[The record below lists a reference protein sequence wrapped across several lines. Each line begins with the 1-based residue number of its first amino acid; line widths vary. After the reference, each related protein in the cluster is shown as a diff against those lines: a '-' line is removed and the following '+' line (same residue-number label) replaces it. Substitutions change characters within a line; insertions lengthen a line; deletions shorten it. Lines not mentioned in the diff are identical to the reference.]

1 MKSKKHILKI
11 SALSFEIYPSLKH
24 PKNFFDIFGV
34 SFGVNSDNKLCRKKR
49 SITCVVIKEEEMSI
63 RQKVLFKIKG
73 VELEKID
80 SPKKVS
86 SYFGVN
92 TFSME
97 TMRKHIS
104 RPTFEAFKA
113 WMSEGKTISLGQAN
127 EIADAMKE
135 WAIAKGATYYTH
147 WFQPMTGL
155 TAEKHDSFISIVAPG
170 KVIEKFSGNKLIQG
184 EPDASSFPSGGIR
197 ATFEA
202 RGYTAWDPSSPAFII
217 ESTLGKTLCI
227 PTIFISYHGSA
238 LDKKLPLLRSD
249 EALNKSAVS
258 LLKLFG
264 HKDVKKVFS
273 TCGPEQ
279 EYFLIDKN
287 YYNLR
292 QDLVMAGRTLVG
304 APSPKGQQLEDQY
317 FGTIKERVVNFMF
330 EAAEEAY
337 KLGIPVMTRHNEVA
351 PHQYEFAPIFEESN
365 IACDHN
371 QLLMELMKKVALRHN
386 LVCLLHEK
394 PFAGINGSGKHL
406 NWSLADD
413 KGNNLLNPGETPE
426 DNLQFLAVLAGVL
439 RAVYLH
445 ADLLRA
451 SVALAGNEHRL
462 GANEAPPA
470 IISVFL
476 GDQLSAILDMLEKG
490 SKSKVS
496 KRDIIDLGIARLPKF
511 NKDMTDRNRTSP
523 FAFTGAKFEFRAV
536 GSSQNIATP
545 ITVVNTIIAESLDY
559 VADEIKKAVST
570 GKDFNSGVLKVISS
584 IIKDTKKI
592 RFEGNN
598 YSEEWLKEAKKRGLP
613 NVAATYEALEAL
625 TEEKNIALF
634 EKYKVLSKE
643 ELIAR
648 YHIWVHMYNLTLE
661 IEANT
666 LKEMVN
672 ASVVPAGYEYEKL
685 LAATL
690 HELVGLKKSAGL
702 KIDAAVLKDKKEH
715 LSEVVT
721 KIYYVRRNVNE
732 MDKLLEKAKKFSDEK
747 RAELYFKELKPVM
760 EHIRKH
766 VDQLECVVSDDAW
779 DLPKYREMLFIK

>member
-1 MKSKKHILKI
+1 L
-11 SALSFEIYPSLKH
+11 
-24 PKNFFDIFGV
+24 D
-34 SFGVNSDNKLCRKKR
+34 KR
-49 SITCVVIKEEEMSI
+49 STKEEEMSI
-63 RQKVLFKIKG
+63 RQEVLFRIKG
-73 VELEKID
+73 VELKKID

-86 SYFGVN
+86 AYFGEN
-92 TFSME
+92 TFSVE

-104 RPTFEAFKA
+104 KKTFEAFGA
-113 WMSEGKTISLGQAN
+113 WISEGKIISLAQAN
-127 EIADAMKE
+127 EIADAMKQ
-135 WAIAKGATYYTH
+135 WALSKGATYYTH

-155 TAEKHDSFISIVAPG
+155 TAEKHDSFISVIGPG

-202 RGYTAWDPSSPAFII
+202 RGYTAWDPTSPAFIT
-217 ESTLGKTLCI
+217 ECALGKTLCI
-227 PTIFISYHGSA
+227 PTIFISYHGAS

-249 EALNKSAVS
+249 EALSKAAIG

-264 HKDVKKVFS
+264 RQEVKKVFS

-287 YYNLR
+287 YYSLR
-292 QDLVMAGRTLVG
+292 QDLVMTGRTLIG

-330 EAAEEAY
+330 EVAQEAY
-337 KLGIPVMTRHNEVA
+337 KLGIPLMTRHNEVA
-351 PHQYEFAPIFEESN
+351 PHQYEFAPVFEESN
-365 IACDHN
+365 IAADHN

-386 LVCLLHEK
+386 MVCLLHEK

-406 NWSLADD
+406 NWSLSDD

-426 DNLQFLAVLAGVL
+426 ENLQFLTILAAVL

-470 IISVFL
+470 VISVFL
-476 GDQLSAILDMLEKG
+476 GEQLTAILDMLG
-490 SKSKVS
+490 NGTKSKVS
-496 KRDIIDLGIARLPKF
+496 KRDIIDLGIARLPRF
-511 NKDMTDRNRTSP
+511 NKDTTDRNRTSP
-523 FAFTGAKFEFRAV
+523 FAFTGNKFEFRAV
-536 GSSQNIATP
+536 GSSQNISTP
-545 ITVVNTIIAESLDY
+545 ITVINTIIAESLEY
-559 VADEIKKAVST
+559 VTNQIKTVKGT
-570 GKDFNSGVLKVISS
+570 GKDFNSEVLKVISA
-584 IIKDTKKI
+584 IIKETRDI

-598 YSEEWLKEAKKRGLP
+598 YAEDWIKEAKKRDLP
-613 NVAATYEALEAL
+613 NIAATYESLEAL
-625 TEEKNIALF
+625 TKENNIALF
-634 EKYKVLSKE
+634 EKYKIFSKE
-643 ELIAR
+643 ELVAR
-648 YHIWVHMYNLTLE
+648 YHIWIHMYNLTLE

-672 ASVVPAGYEYEKL
+672 ASVVPAGYKYEKL
-685 LAATL
+685 LERTL
-690 HELVGLKKSAGL
+690 HELTELEKGAGL
-702 KIDAAVLKDKKEH
+702 KVDPLALEVKKEH
-715 LSEVVT
+715 LSDIVS
-721 KIYYVRRNVNE
+721 KIYYVRRNTTE
-732 MDKLLEKAKKFSDEK
+732 MDKLLESAKKISDEK
-747 RAELYFKELKPVM
+747 RSELYFKELRPLM

>member
-1 MKSKKHILKI
+1 
-11 SALSFEIYPSLKH
+11 
-24 PKNFFDIFGV
+24 
-34 SFGVNSDNKLCRKKR
+34 
-49 SITCVVIKEEEMSI
+49 MSI
-63 RQKVLFKIKG
+63 RQKVLFKIKSID
-73 VELEKID
+73 LDKLD

-86 SYFGVN
+86 TYFGEN

-97 TMRKHIS
+97 AMQKHIS
-104 RPTFEAFKA
+104 PETFEAFKA
-113 WMSEGKTISLGQAN
+113 WISEGKTITLSQAN
-127 EIADAMKE
+127 EIAGAMKD

-155 TAEKHDSFISIVAPG
+155 TAEKHDSFISITSPG

-227 PTIFISYHGSA
+227 PTIFISYHGEA

-249 EALNKSAVS
+249 EALNNAAVS

-264 HKDVKKVFS
+264 HKDVRKVFS

-292 QDLVMAGRTLVG
+292 QDLIMTGRTLVG
-304 APSPKGQQLEDQY
+304 AASPKGQQLEDQY

-330 EAAEEAY
+330 EVAEEAY

-365 IACDHN
+365 IAADHN
-371 QLLMELMKKVALRHN
+371 QLLMELMKKIALRHN

-406 NWSLADD
+406 NWSLADNL
-413 KGNNLLNPGETPE
+413 GNNLLNPGRTPE
-426 DNLQFLAVLAGVL
+426 DNLQFLAVLAAVL

-445 ADLLRA
+445 SDLLRA

-476 GDQLSAILDMLEKG
+476 GAQLTNILDMIEKG
-490 SKSKVS
+490 VKSKVS
-496 KRDIIDLGIARLPKF
+496 KSDIIDLGIGRLPKF
-511 NKDMTDRNRTSP
+511 NKDTTDRNRTSP
-523 FAFTGAKFEFRAV
+523 FAFTGEKFEFRAV
-536 GSSQNIATP
+536 GSSQNISTP
-545 ITVVNTIIAESLDY
+545 IAVVNTIIAESLDY
-559 VADEIKKAVST
+559 VAGQIKHVSST
-570 GKDFNSGVLKVISS
+570 GKDFNASVLQVISK
-584 IIKDTKKI
+584 IVKETKNI

-598 YSEEWLKEAKKRGLP
+598 YSEAWIKEAKKRSLP
-613 NVAATYEALEAL
+613 NVASTYESLDALKKKE
-625 TEEKNIALF
+625 NIALF
-634 EKYKVLSKE
+634 EKYKVFSKE

-648 YHIWVHMYNLTLE
+648 HHIWIHMYNLTLE

-666 LKEMVN
+666 LNEMVN
-672 ASVVPAGYEYEKL
+672 ASIVPAGYKYEQL
-685 LAATL
+685 LASNL
-690 HELVGLKKSAGL
+690 GSLMKLKKDAGL
-702 KIDAAVLKDKKEH
+702 HVDLAALKDKKEH
-715 LSEVVT
+715 LAEIVS
-721 KIYYVRRNVNE
+721 KIYYVRRNAAELV
-732 MDKLLEKAKKFSDEK
+732 KLLDKSAKLSNEEKAK
-747 RAELYFKELKPVM
+747 LYFDDLKPLM
-760 EHIRKH
+760 EHIRRH
-766 VDQLECVVSDDAW
+766 VDQLECVVPDDSW

>member
-1 MKSKKHILKI
+1 
-11 SALSFEIYPSLKH
+11 
-24 PKNFFDIFGV
+24 
-34 SFGVNSDNKLCRKKR
+34 
-49 SITCVVIKEEEMSI
+49 MSI
-63 RQKVLFKIKG
+63 RQEALFRVKSIELDKI
-73 VELEKID
+73 E

-86 SYFGVN
+86 SYFGEN
-92 TFSME
+92 TFSLSAMQ
-97 TMRKHIS
+97 KHIS
-104 RPTFEAFKA
+104 KSTFEAFRR
-113 WMSEGKTISLGQAN
+113 WISEGILISLEQAN

-135 WAIAKGATYYTH
+135 WAISKGATYYTH

-155 TAEKHDSFISIVAPG
+155 TAEKHDSFISIVGPG
-170 KVIEKFSGNKLIQG
+170 KVMEKFSGSKLIQG

-217 ESTLGKTLCI
+217 ESKLGKTLCI
-227 PTIFISYHGSA
+227 PTIFISYHGEA

-249 EALNKSAVS
+249 EALNKAAVG
-258 LLKLFG
+258 LLRLFG

-292 QDLVMAGRTLVG
+292 QDLLLTGRTLVG

-330 EAAEEAY
+330 EVAEEAY

-365 IACDHN
+365 IAADHN

-413 KGNNLLNPGETPE
+413 KGNNLLNPGDTPE
-426 DNLQFLAVLAGVL
+426 DNLQFLAVLAAVL
-439 RAVYLH
+439 RAVYIH
-445 ADLLRA
+445 SDLLRA
-451 SVALAGNEHRL
+451 SVAMAGNEHRL

-476 GDQLSAILDMLEKG
+476 GDQLTSLLNTIEKG
-490 SKSKVS
+490 AKRKVS

-511 NKDMTDRNRTSP
+511 NKDTTDRNRTSP
-523 FAFTGAKFEFRAV
+523 FAFTGMKFEFRAV
-536 GSSQNIATP
+536 GSSQNISTP
-545 ITVVNTIIAESLDY
+545 ITMLNTIIADSLDY
-559 VADEIKKAVST
+559 VAEKLKKASH
-570 GKDFNSGVLKVISS
+570 GKDFNTAVLQVIAQ
-584 IIKDTKKI
+584 IAKETKDI
-592 RFEGNN
+592 LFEGNN
-598 YSEEWLKEAKKRGLP
+598 YAPEWIREAKKRGLA
-613 NVAATYEALEAL
+613 NVASTYEALKAL
-625 TEEKNIALF
+625 IEEKNITLF
-634 EKYKVLSKE
+634 EKYKVFSRE
-643 ELIAR
+643 EIVAR
-648 YHIWVHMYNLTLE
+648 YHIWIHTYNTTLE

-666 LKEMVN
+666 LNEMVN
-672 ASVVPAGYEYEKL
+672 ASIVPAGYEYEKL
-685 LAATL
+685 LADNLEGLAKL
-690 HELVGLKKSAGL
+690 KKDLGLKVDAKALDDLKS
-702 KIDAAVLKDKKEH
+702 H
-715 LSEVVT
+715 LAEVVS
-721 KIYYVRRNVNE
+721 KIYYVRRNANE
-732 MDKLLEKAKKFSDEK
+732 MMKLLEKAGKVGHEE
-747 RAELYFKELKPVM
+747 RAKLYFEELKSLM

-766 VDQLECVVSDDAW
+766 ADALECVVSDEHW

>member
-1 MKSKKHILKI
+1 
-11 SALSFEIYPSLKH
+11 
-24 PKNFFDIFGV
+24 
-34 SFGVNSDNKLCRKKR
+34 
-49 SITCVVIKEEEMSI
+49 MSI
-63 RQKVLFKIKG
+63 RQKVLFKIKST
-73 VELEKID
+73 ELEKID

-86 SYFGVN
+86 SYFGEN
-92 TFSME
+92 TFSSE
-97 TMRKHIS
+97 TMQKHIS
-104 RPTFEAFKA
+104 KPTFEAFKL
-113 WMSEGKTISLGQAN
+113 WMSEGKTITMEQAN
-127 EIADAMKE
+127 EIAGAMKD
-135 WAIAKGATYYTH
+135 WAMAKGATYYTH

-155 TAEKHDSFISIVAPG
+155 TAEKHDSFISITAPG
-170 KVIEKFSGNKLIQG
+170 KVIEKFSGSKLIQG

-217 ESTLGKTLCI
+217 ESKLGKTLCI
-227 PTIFISYHGSA
+227 PTIFISYHGEA

-249 EALNKSAVS
+249 EALSKAAVG
-258 LLKLFG
+258 LVNLFG
-264 HKDVKKVFS
+264 HKGLKKIFS

-292 QDLVMAGRTLVG
+292 QDLIMAGRTLVG

-330 EAAEEAY
+330 EVAEEAY

-365 IACDHN
+365 IAADHN
-371 QLLMELMKKVALRHN
+371 QLLMELMKKVALRHGM
-386 LVCLLHEK
+386 VCLLHEK

-413 KGNNLLNPGETPE
+413 LGNNLLNPGQTPE
-426 DNLQFLAVLAGVL
+426 DNLQFLAVLAAVL

-476 GDQLSAILDMLEKG
+476 GAQLTSILNMIEKG
-490 SKSKVS
+490 VKSKVS
-496 KRDIIDLGIARLPKF
+496 KADIIDLGIARLPKF
-511 NKDMTDRNRTSP
+511 NKDSTDRNRTSP

-536 GSSQNIATP
+536 GSSQNISTP
-545 ITVVNTIIAESLDY
+545 ITVINTIIAESLDY
-559 VADEIKKAVST
+559 VADAIRRATAT
-570 GKDFNSGVLKVISS
+570 GKDFNSAVLLVIAK
-584 IIKDTKKI
+584 IVKETKDI

-598 YSEEWLKEAKKRGLP
+598 YAEEWIKEAKKRALP
-613 NVAATYEALEAL
+613 NIASTYKSLEAL
-625 TEEKNIALF
+625 TKKENIALF
-634 EKYKVLSKE
+634 EKYKVFSKE
-643 ELIAR
+643 ELLAR
-648 YHIWVHMYNLTLE
+648 YHIWIHMYNLTLE

-666 LKEMVN
+666 LNELVN

-685 LAATL
+685 LALNLDA
-690 HELVGLKKSAGL
+690 LVKLQKDAGL
-702 KIDAAVLKDKKEH
+702 KIDGGALKDKKEH
-715 LSEVVT
+715 LAEIVS
-721 KIYYVRRNVNE
+721 KIYYVRRNVGE
-732 MDKLLEKAKKFSDEK
+732 MVKLLERATKISNEK
-747 RAELYFKELKPVM
+747 RSELYFEELKPLM

>member
-1 MKSKKHILKI
+1 
-11 SALSFEIYPSLKH
+11 
-24 PKNFFDIFGV
+24 
-34 SFGVNSDNKLCRKKR
+34 
-49 SITCVVIKEEEMSI
+49 MSI
-63 RQKVLFKIKG
+63 RQKVLLKIKS
-73 VELEKID
+73 VELNKINL
-80 SPKKVS
+80 PKKVS
-86 SYFGVN
+86 GYFGEN
-92 TFSME
+92 TFSTE
-97 TMRKHIS
+97 TMCKHIS
-104 RPTFEAFKA
+104 KVTFEAFKN
-113 WMSEGKTISLGQAN
+113 WMSEGKTITLAQAN
-127 EIADAMKE
+127 DIADAMKD
-135 WAIAKGATYYTH
+135 WAISKGATYYTH

-155 TAEKHDSFISIVAPG
+155 TAEKHDSFISIVGPG
-170 KVIEKFSGNKLIQG
+170 KVIEKFSGSKLIQG

-217 ESTLGKTLCI
+217 ESALGKTLCI
-227 PTIFISYHGSA
+227 PTIFISYHGEA

-249 EALNKSAVS
+249 EALSRAAAG

-264 HKDVKKVFS
+264 HKNLKKVFS

-292 QDLVMAGRTLVG
+292 QDLVMTGRTLIG

-330 EAAEEAY
+330 EVAEEAY

-365 IACDHN
+365 IAADHN
-371 QLLMELMKKVALRHN
+371 QLLMETMKKVALRHDM
-386 LVCLLHEK
+386 VCLLHEK

-426 DNLQFLAVLAGVL
+426 SNLQFLAVLSAVL

-451 SVALAGNEHRL
+451 SVAMAGNEHRL

-476 GDQLSAILDMLEKG
+476 GEQLTKVLDMLERGVKA
-490 SKSKVS
+490 KVS

-511 NKDMTDRNRTSP
+511 NKDTTDRNRTSP
-523 FAFTGAKFEFRAV
+523 FAFTGTKFEFRAV
-536 GSSQNIATP
+536 GSSQNISTP
-545 ITVVNTIIAESLDY
+545 IAVINTIISESLDF
-559 VADEIKKAVST
+559 VSSEIKKVTST
-570 GKDFNSGVLKVISS
+570 GKDFNSAVLKVVSS
-584 IIKDTKKI
+584 IIKETKDI

-598 YSEEWLKEAKKRGLP
+598 YAQEWIKEAKKRGLP
-613 NVAATYEALEAL
+613 NIAATYEALEAL
-625 TEEKNIALF
+625 TRDKNIRLF
-634 EKYKVLSKE
+634 EKYKVFSKE
-643 ELIAR
+643 ELLAR

-666 LKEMVN
+666 LIEMVN
-672 ASVVPAGYEYEKL
+672 ASVVPAGYKYEKL
-685 LAATL
+685 LARTL
-690 HELVGLKKSAGL
+690 DEIVRLKKTAGL
-702 KIDAAVLKDKKEH
+702 RVDSLALKDKKEH
-715 LSEVVT
+715 LSEIINT
-721 KIYYVRRNVNE
+721 IYYVRRNTAEMVKLFKRVN
-732 MDKLLEKAKKFSDEK
+732 KLSSEK
-747 RAELYFKELKPVM
+747 RAEIYFNDLKPLM

-766 VDQLECVVSDDAW
+766 VDQLERVVSDDAW
-779 DLPKYREMLFIK
+779 DLPKYREMLFIN

>member
-1 MKSKKHILKI
+1 MGVRQEALFNIKSVEFDKKD
-11 SALSFEIYPSLKH
+11 LS
-24 PKNFFDIFGV
+24 
-34 SFGVNSDNKLCRKKR
+34 
-49 SITCVVIKEEEMSI
+49 
-63 RQKVLFKIKG
+63 
-73 VELEKID
+73 
-80 SPKKVS
+80 KKVS
-86 SYFGVN
+86 SYFGEN
-92 TFSME
+92 TFSMD
-97 TMRKHIS
+97 TMQKHIS
-104 RPTFEAFKA
+104 KATFDAFKL
-113 WMSEGKTISLGQAN
+113 WMNEGKIITLEQAN
-127 EIADAMKE
+127 EIADAMKD
-135 WAIAKGATYYTH
+135 WAMAKGASYYTH

-155 TAEKHDSFISIVAPG
+155 TAEKHDSFISITGPG
-170 KVIEKFSGNKLIQG
+170 KVVEKFSGNKLIQG

-217 ESTLGKTLCI
+217 ESKLGKTLCI
-227 PTIFISYHGSA
+227 PTIFISYHGEA

-249 EALNKSAVS
+249 DALNKAAVN
-258 LLKLFG
+258 LLKIFG
-264 HKDVKKVFS
+264 HNDVKKVVS

-292 QDLVMAGRTLVG
+292 QDLLLTGRTLVG

-330 EAAEEAY
+330 EVAEEAY

-351 PHQYEFAPIFEESN
+351 PHQYEFAPVFEGSN
-365 IACDHN
+365 IAADHN

-426 DNLQFLAVLAGVL
+426 DNLQFLTVLVAVL

-451 SVALAGNEHRL
+451 SVAMAGNEHRL

-476 GDQLSAILDMLEKG
+476 GDQLSKILDMIEKG
-490 SKSKVS
+490 AKGKVS
-496 KRDIIDLGIARLPKF
+496 KHDVIDLGIGHLPKF

-536 GSSQNIATP
+536 GSSQNISTP
-545 ITVVNTIIAESLDY
+545 ITMVNTIIAESLDY
-559 VADEIKKAVST
+559 VADEIKKAQAKT
-570 GKDFNSGVLKVISS
+570 KDLNSAVMQVVARLAKET
-584 IIKDTKKI
+584 KDI

-598 YSEEWLKEAKKRGLP
+598 YAEEWVKEAKKRGLP

-625 TEEKNIALF
+625 VEKENISLF
-634 EKYKVLSKE
+634 EKYKVFSKE
-643 ELIAR
+643 EIVAR
-648 YHIWVHMYNLTLE
+648 YHIWIHLYNLTLE

-666 LKEMVN
+666 LNEMVN
-672 ASVVPAGYEYEKL
+672 ASVVPAGLEYQKL
-685 LAATL
+685 LSDNLGALAL
-690 HELVGLKKSAGL
+690 LKKGAGVKL
-702 KIDAAVLKDKKEH
+702 DMAVFNDLKEH
-715 LSEVVT
+715 LADVSS
-721 KIYYVRRNVNE
+721 KIYYVRRNTKV
-732 MDKLLEKAKKFSDEK
+732 MIDLMEKARKVSDEK
-747 RAELYFKELKPVM
+747 RAKVYYDELKPLM
-760 EHIRKH
+760 DHIRRH
-766 VDQLECVVSDDAW
+766 VDDLERVVSDESW

>member
-1 MKSKKHILKI
+1 
-11 SALSFEIYPSLKH
+11 
-24 PKNFFDIFGV
+24 
-34 SFGVNSDNKLCRKKR
+34 
-49 SITCVVIKEEEMSI
+49 MSI
-63 RQKVLFKIKG
+63 RQKALFKIKS
-73 VELEKID
+73 VELDKTC
-80 SPKKVS
+80 PAKKVS
-86 SYFGVN
+86 AYFGEN
-92 TFSME
+92 TFSLE
-97 TMRKHIS
+97 AMRKHIS
-104 RPTFEAFKA
+104 ENTFEAFQS
-113 WMSEGKTISLGQAN
+113 WILEGKNISLTQAN
-127 EIADAMKE
+127 EIANAMKD

-155 TAEKHDSFISIVAPG
+155 TAEKHDSFISFAG
-170 KVIEKFSGNKLIQG
+170 QAKVIEKFSGSKLIQG

-227 PTIFISYHGSA
+227 PSIFISYHGAS

-249 EALNKSAVS
+249 DALNKSALG

-264 HKDVKKVFS
+264 HKDIKKVFS

-292 QDLVMAGRTLVG
+292 QDLVMTGRTLIG

-330 EAAEEAY
+330 EVAEEAY
-337 KLGIPVMTRHNEVA
+337 KLGIPLMTRHNEVA

-365 IACDHN
+365 LAADHN
-371 QLLMELMKKVALRHN
+371 QLLMELLKKVALRHN

-406 NWSLADD
+406 NWSLSDD
-413 KGNNLLNPGETPE
+413 KGNNLLNPGETPQ
-426 DNLQFLAVLAGVL
+426 DNLQFLTVLAAVL

-476 GDQLSAILDMLEKG
+476 GEQLTGVLNMLEAGVKA
-490 SKSKVS
+490 KVS
-496 KRDIIDLGIARLPKF
+496 KRDIIDLGISRLPSF
-511 NKDMTDRNRTSP
+511 NKDSTDRNRTSP

-536 GSSQNIATP
+536 GSSQNISTA
-545 ITVVNTIIAESLDY
+545 IAVLNTIIAESLDY
-559 VADEIKKAVST
+559 VSGQIKMASSQ
-570 GKDFNSGVLKVISS
+570 GKDFNSAVLKVVSTIVKQT
-584 IIKDTKKI
+584 KDI

-598 YSEEWLKEAKKRGLP
+598 YSPEWIKEAKKRGLP
-613 NVAATYEALEAL
+613 NIASTYQALEAL
-625 TEEKNIALF
+625 ADEKNIALF
-634 EKYKVLSKE
+634 EKYNVYSKE
-643 ELIAR
+643 EILAR
-648 YHIWVHMYNLTLE
+648 NHIWVHMYNLTLE

-666 LKEMVN
+666 LNEMVN
-672 ASVVPAGYEYEKL
+672 ASVVPAGYIYEKL
-685 LAATL
+685 LAGSL
-690 HELVGLKKSAGL
+690 SELVALKNAAGL
-702 KIDAAVLKDKKEH
+702 KIDKAALEDKKYH
-715 LSEVVT
+715 LSDIVA
-721 KIYYVRRNVNE
+721 KIYYVRRNAQE
-732 MDKLLEKAKKFSDEK
+732 MVKLLERARPLSNEK
-747 RAELYFKELKPVM
+747 RAQLYFHELKPLM

-766 VDQLECVVSDDAW
+766 VDALEEVVPDNVW
-779 DLPKYREMLFIK
+779 DLPKYREMLFIS

>member
-1 MKSKKHILKI
+1 
-11 SALSFEIYPSLKH
+11 
-24 PKNFFDIFGV
+24 
-34 SFGVNSDNKLCRKKR
+34 
-49 SITCVVIKEEEMSI
+49 MSI
-63 RQKVLFKIKG
+63 RQKVLFKIKSLELDK
-73 VELEKID
+73 VEA
-80 SPKKVS
+80 PKKVS
-86 SYFGVN
+86 TYFGQN

-97 TMRKHIS
+97 TMQKHIS
-104 RPTFEAFKA
+104 KNTFAAFKT
-113 WMSEGKTISLGQAN
+113 WISEGKTISLAQAN
-127 EIADAMKE
+127 EIADAMKD
-135 WAIAKGATYYTH
+135 WATDLGATYYTH

-155 TAEKHDSFISIVAPG
+155 TAEKHDSFISLTGPG

-202 RGYTAWDPSSPAFII
+202 RGYTAWDPSSPAFIV
-217 ESTLGKTLCI
+217 ESKLGKTLCI
-227 PTIFISYHGSA
+227 PTIFISYHGEA

-249 EALNKSAVS
+249 EALNKAAIS

-264 HKDVKKVFS
+264 HKEVKKVFS
-273 TCGPEQ
+273 TCGAEQ

-292 QDLVMAGRTLVG
+292 QDLIMTGRTLIG

-330 EAAEEAY
+330 EVAEEAY

-365 IACDHN
+365 IAADHN
-371 QLLMELMKKVALRHN
+371 QLLMELMKKIALKHGM
-386 LVCLLHEK
+386 VCLLHEK

-406 NWSLADD
+406 NWSLADNQ
-413 KGNNLLNPGETPE
+413 GNNLLNPGQTPE
-426 DNLQFLAVLAGVL
+426 DNLQFLAVLAAVL

-445 ADLLRA
+445 GDLLRA

-476 GDQLSAILDMLEKG
+476 GEQLTNILNMIEKG
-490 SKSKVS
+490 VKSKVS
-496 KRDIIDLGIARLPKF
+496 KSDIMDFGIGRLPKF
-511 NKDMTDRNRTSP
+511 SKDSTDRNRTSP

-536 GSSQNIATP
+536 GSSQNISTP
-545 ITVVNTIIAESLDY
+545 IAIINTIIAESLDY
-559 VADEIKKAVST
+559 VSEQIKKTTST
-570 GKDFNSGVLKVISS
+570 GKDFNASVLQVIAK
-584 IIKDTKKI
+584 ITKDTKDI

-598 YSEEWLKEAKKRGLP
+598 YALEWIKEAKKRRLP
-613 NVAATYEALEAL
+613 NVASTYESLEAL
-625 TEEKNIALF
+625 TKKENVVLF
-634 EKYKVLSKE
+634 EKYRVFSRE

-648 YHIWVHMYNLTLE
+648 YHIWIHMYNLTLE

-666 LKEMVN
+666 LNEMVN
-672 ASVVPAGYEYEKL
+672 ASVVPAGYKYEKL
-685 LAATL
+685 LASTL
-690 HELVGLKKSAGL
+690 DELVRLKKSTSL
-702 KIDAAVLKDKKEH
+702 KVNDAALKDKKEH
-715 LSEVVT
+715 LCDVVA
-721 KIYYVRRNVNE
+721 KIYYVRKNAME
-732 MDKLLEKAKKFSDEK
+732 MIKLLDKAKKVSDEK
-747 RAELYFKELKPVM
+747 RAEVYFSQLKPLM

>member
-1 MKSKKHILKI
+1 M
-11 SALSFEIYPSLKH
+11 
-24 PKNFFDIFGV
+24 
-34 SFGVNSDNKLCRKKR
+34 
-49 SITCVVIKEEEMSI
+49 
-63 RQKVLFKIKG
+63 
-73 VELEKID
+73 
-80 SPKKVS
+80 
-86 SYFGVN
+86 
-92 TFSME
+92 
-97 TMRKHIS
+97 
-104 RPTFEAFKA
+104 
-113 WMSEGKTISLGQAN
+113 
-127 EIADAMKE
+127 
-135 WAIAKGATYYTH
+135 
-147 WFQPMTGL
+147 
-155 TAEKHDSFISIVAPG
+155 
-170 KVIEKFSGNKLIQG
+170 
-184 EPDASSFPSGGIR
+184 R

-202 RGYTAWDPSSPAFII
+202 RGYTAWDPTSPAFII
-217 ESTLGKTLCI
+217 ESSYGNTLCI
-227 PTIFISYHGSA
+227 PTIFISYHGSS

-249 EALNKSAVS
+249 EALSKAAIG
-258 LLKLFG
+258 LLRLFG
-264 HKDVKKVFS
+264 HKDIKKVFS

-292 QDLVMAGRTLVG
+292 QDLVMTGHTLIG

-330 EAAEEAY
+330 EVAEVAY

-365 IACDHN
+365 LAADHN

-406 NWSLADD
+406 NWSLSDD
-413 KGNNLLNPGETPE
+413 QGNNLLNPGQTPE
-426 DNLQFLAVLAGVL
+426 DNLQFLTILVAVL
-439 RAVYLH
+439 RAVYIH

-476 GDQLSAILDMLEKG
+476 GEQLTEILDMLEKG
-490 SKSKVS
+490 TRGRVS

-536 GSSQNIATP
+536 GSSQNISTP
-545 ITVVNTIIAESLDY
+545 IAVINTIIAESLDY
-559 VADEIKKAVST
+559 VAREIKKVTAT
-570 GKDFNSGVLKVISS
+570 GKEFNSAVLKVISS
-584 IIKDTKKI
+584 IIKTTKDI

-598 YSEEWLKEAKKRGLP
+598 YSPEWIKEAKKRGLP

-625 TEEKNIALF
+625 TKEENISLF
-634 EKYKVLSKE
+634 EKYKVFSKE

-648 YHIWVHMYNLTLE
+648 YHIWIHTYNLTLE

-672 ASVVPAGYEYEKL
+672 ASVVPAGYKYERL
-685 LAATL
+685 LSSIL
-690 HELVGLKKSAGL
+690 HEVAALKKSTGL
-702 KIDAAVLKDKKEH
+702 RALPAALEDKKEH
-715 LSEVVT
+715 LSEIIS
-721 KIYYVRRNVNE
+721 KIYYVRRNTNV
-732 MDKLLEKAKKFSDEK
+732 MDKLLQETGKLDNEK
-747 RAELYFKELKPVM
+747 RAQVYFKKLKPLM

-766 VDQLECVVSDDAW
+766 ADELECVVSDDAW

>member
-1 MKSKKHILKI
+1 M
-11 SALSFEIYPSLKH
+11 
-24 PKNFFDIFGV
+24 G
-34 SFGVNSDNKLCRKKR
+34 
-49 SITCVVIKEEEMSI
+49 I
-63 RQKVLFKIKG
+63 RQKLLFKIKS
-73 VELEKID
+73 VELDK
-80 SPKKVS
+80 SNASKKVS
-86 SYFGVN
+86 SYFGEN
-92 TFSME
+92 TFSVS
-97 TMRKHIS
+97 TMKKYIS
-104 RPTFEAFKA
+104 KPTFEAFGR
-113 WMSEGKTISLGQAN
+113 WLSEGVIIDIKQAN
-127 EIADAMKE
+127 EIAEAMKE
-135 WAIAKGATYYTH
+135 WAISKGATYYTH

-155 TAEKHDSFISIVAPG
+155 TAEKHDSFISIVEPG
-170 KVIEKFSGNKLIQG
+170 KVIEKFSGSKLIQG

-217 ESTLGKTLCI
+217 ESQLGKTLCI
-227 PTIFISYHGSA
+227 PTIFISYHGEA

-249 EALNKSAVS
+249 EALNKSAVN

-292 QDLVMAGRTLVG
+292 QDLLLTGRTLVG

-330 EAAEEAY
+330 EVAEEAY

-365 IACDHN
+365 IAADHN

-406 NWSLADD
+406 NWSLADNQ
-413 KGNNLLNPGETPE
+413 GNNLLNPGETPE
-426 DNLQFLAVLAGVL
+426 DNLQFLAVLAAVL

-445 ADLLRA
+445 GDLLRA

-476 GDQLSAILDMLEKG
+476 GEQLNNILNMIEKG
-490 SKSKVS
+490 TKGKVS
-496 KRDIIDLGIARLPKF
+496 KKDIIDLGIARLPRF
-511 NKDMTDRNRTSP
+511 NKDSTDRNRTSP

-536 GSSQNIATP
+536 GSSQNISTP
-545 ITVVNTIIAESLDY
+545 IAVINTIIAESLDY
-559 VADEIKKAVST
+559 VAEKIKKESS
-570 GKDFNSGVLKVISS
+570 GKDFNSAVLKVISEVA
-584 IIKDTKKI
+584 KETRNI

-598 YSEEWLKEAKKRGLP
+598 YAAEWVKEAAKRGLP
-613 NVAATYEALEAL
+613 NVASTVESLKDL
-625 TEEKNIALF
+625 IKEKNIKLF
-634 EKYKVLSKE
+634 EKYKVFSRE

-648 YHIWVHMYNLTLE
+648 YHIWVHMYDLVLE

-666 LKEMVN
+666 LSEMVN
-672 ASVVPAGYEYEKL
+672 ASIVPAGMEYEKL
-685 LAATL
+685 LADNLGNIAN
-690 HELVGLKKSAGL
+690 LKKSAGL
-702 KIDAAVLKDKKEH
+702 EVEPAALADQKAH
-715 LSEVVT
+715 LAEVVQ
-721 KIYYVRRNVNE
+721 KIYYVRRNTAE
-732 MDKLLEKAKKFSDEK
+732 MAKLLVKAANLNAEKK
-747 RAELYFKELKPVM
+747 AELYFEELKPLM

-766 VDQLECVVSDDAW
+766 VDDLEKVVSDEHW